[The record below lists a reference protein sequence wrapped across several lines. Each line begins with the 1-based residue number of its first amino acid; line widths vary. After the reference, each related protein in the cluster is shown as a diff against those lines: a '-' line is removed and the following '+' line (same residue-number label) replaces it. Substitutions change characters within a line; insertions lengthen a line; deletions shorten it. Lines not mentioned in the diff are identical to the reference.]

1 MLSVLPSARG
11 WDVRIQEVTVLG
23 APDGTPYSLSLLEW
37 WGRHPIADGD
47 VRLERDGDRVL
58 VWRQG
63 ALPDYAGRPARTLE
77 EVVDLLRVR
86 RAPDPAPA
94 DPADPT
100 EDPTA
105 PEALC
110 ARIGALL
117 ARGETMLTLEGRAP
131 LHLQVVAFNAS
142 SFGPDAREELHEA
155 LAAMEATAPAPTP
168 PPREPRWLASVRDRL
183 GQESDEDTAW
193 AAGPHVGPHD
203 VARER
208 ERLGIPAY
216 QPPPD
221 PLALY
226 RPWRGTADELAAHLE
241 ALPRAE
247 WEVVWRAFGA
257 PKGTRAIERVTVA
270 IMAGSARS
278 A

>member
-1 MLSVLPSARG
+1 MLA
-11 WDVRIQEVTVLG
+11 
-23 APDGTPYSLSLLEW
+23 
-37 WGRHPIADGD
+37 
-47 VRLERDGDRVL
+47 
-58 VWRQG
+58 
-63 ALPDYAGRPARTLE
+63 
-77 EVVDLLRVR
+77 
-86 RAPDPAPA
+86 
-94 DPADPT
+94 
-100 EDPTA
+100 
-105 PEALC
+105 
-110 ARIGALL
+110 
-117 ARGETMLTLEGRAP
+117 LEGRAP
-131 LHLQVVAFNAS
+131 LHLQVVAFNAA

-155 LAAMEATAPAPTP
+155 LAAMEATAPAPT
-168 PPREPRWLASVRDRL
+168 PREPRWLASVRDRL

-193 AAGPHVGPHD
+193 AAGPHVGPQD

-226 RPWRGTADELAAHLE
+226 RPWARTADELAAHLE

-257 PKGTRAIERVTVA
+257 PSGSRAIERVTVA